1 MTLGVS
7 GFKDSAE
14 QQDSAIPKASAQAIT
29 FSFKPK
35 LDFDTIF
42 HRPMFFN
49 NVTPD
54 SLILLL

>member
-7 GFKDSAE
+7 DFKDNAE

-29 FSFKPK
+29 FFFKPK

-49 NVTPD
+49 NVTTD
-54 SLILLL
+54 SPSLLL